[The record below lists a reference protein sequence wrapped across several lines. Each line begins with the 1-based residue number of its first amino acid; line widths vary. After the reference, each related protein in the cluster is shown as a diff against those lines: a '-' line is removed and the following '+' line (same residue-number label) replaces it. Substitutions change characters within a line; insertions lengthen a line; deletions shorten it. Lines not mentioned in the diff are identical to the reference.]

1 LFAPLGEEIMSIQG
15 VNFVH
20 SSQAISGPHRTAAPA
35 APATGSLAEADQL
48 DISPTADLASR
59 ALDTSV
65 IRADRVAQI
74 RSAIEAGS
82 YESDEKLNVALD
94 RLLDEIA

>member
-1 LFAPLGEEIMSIQG
+1 MSALLGERTMKIQG

-20 SSQAISGPHRTAAPA
+20 TPQNMSGPHRVGTPSTAN
-35 APATGSLAEADQL
+35 SLGEVDHL

-59 ALDTSV
+59 ALEAPAV
-65 IRADRVAQI
+65 RGDRVAQI

-82 YESDEKLNVALD
+82 YDTDEKLSLALD

>member
-1 LFAPLGEEIMSIQG
+1 MNIQG

-20 SSQAISGPHRTAAPA
+20 APQSVSGPHRAAAPA
-35 APATGSLAEADQL
+35 APASSSLAEADQL
-48 DISPTADLASR
+48 DISASADLASR
-59 ALDTSV
+59 ALDAPG

-74 RSAIEAGS
+74 RSAIESGA
-82 YESDEKLNVALD
+82 YETDEKLNMALD

>member
-1 LFAPLGEEIMSIQG
+1 MKIQG

-20 SSQAISGPHRTAAPA
+20 APQNMNAPHRAAAPT
-35 APATGSLAEADQL
+35 ATSSLAEVDQL

-59 ALDTSV
+59 ALEAPG
-65 IRADRVAQI
+65 IRSDRVAQI
-74 RSAIEAGS
+74 RSAIEAGN
-82 YESDEKLNVALD
+82 YETDSKMSLALD